1 MIAVTSEEAED
12 PLWRADGRELYFWRK
27 DTLMAVPI
35 DSTSDESPKPGAAQ
49 VLFSTTDQRL
59 VAKQYDV
66 ADDGRFLMLQ
76 KTGDPSAIPE
86 DPGIVVIQNRAEE
99 YGRK

>member
-12 PLWRADGRELYFWRK
+12 PLWRADGRELYFWK
-27 DTLMAVPI
+27 KETLMAV
-35 DSTSDESPKPGAAQ
+35 SVEFSGDEPPKTGAAQ
-49 VLFSTTDQRL
+49 ALFSAADKRL